1 MPEERAA
8 SAPAIDTV
16 EAARTKMLAAVR
28 PLTPES
34 VDITAALGRTLAET
48 LQAARSQPPFRSSAM
63 DGYGV
68 RAADLAQGPFAV
80 LGEAHAGKAYSG
92 TVGAGGA
99 VRIFTGAPVPE
110 GVDLVVPQE
119 RARREGDRVWLETP
133 ARPRANIR
141 AAGIDFK
148 AGEELVRRGTR
159 LNARH
164 VAFIAAAGIACMSVT
179 RRPRVAVLATGDELV
194 PPGAPAAA
202 HQIFDSVSFALAA
215 MIEEWGG
222 QPKRGA
228 VSPDE
233 AEAIAAAAAHAL
245 DDADL
250 VVIIGGASVG
260 DYDLVKPALAG
271 LGLSIAVPRI
281 AIRPGKPTWFGTL
294 RGEPV
299 LGLAGNP
306 AAAMV
311 CAHLFLRPLL
321 EALLAREPDE
331 AAATALLDG
340 ELAESGA
347 NECYWRARVWTD
359 PDARLQVRPF
369 ANQDT
374 SLVSVFAGA
383 NALIRRP
390 AGAAAAMSGETVEV
404 RLLDRG

>member
-1 MPEERAA
+1 MPEDRAA
-8 SAPAIDTV
+8 SVPATDTV
-16 EAARTKMLAAVR
+16 EAARAKMLAAVG
-28 PLTPES
+28 PLTPEPA
-34 VDITAALGRTLAET
+34 DITAALGRTLAET

-68 RAADLAQGPFAV
+68 RAGDLAQGPFTV
-80 LGEAHAGKAYSG
+80 LGEAQAGKAYPG
-92 TVGAGGA
+92 TVGASAA

-141 AAGIDFK
+141 AAGIDFM
-148 AGEELVRRGTR
+148 AGEALVQRGTR

-164 VAFIAAAGIACMSVT
+164 VGLIAAAGIASVSVM
-179 RRPRVAVLATGDELV
+179 RRPRVAALATGNELV
-194 PPGAPAAA
+194 PPGAPAAP

-222 QPKRGA
+222 SPKRGA
-228 VSPDE
+228 VPADE
-233 AEAIAAAAAHAL
+233 AGAIAAATEQAL
-245 DDADL
+245 EDADL

-260 DYDLVKPALAG
+260 DYDLVKPALAR

-281 AIRPGKPTWFGTL
+281 AIRPGKPTWFGAL
-294 RGEPV
+294 RGKPV

-321 EALLAREPDE
+321 EALLARAPEE

-347 NECYWRARVWTD
+347 NECYWRALVRTD
-359 PDARLQVRPF
+359 SDARMRARPF
-369 ANQDT
+369 TDQDT
-374 SLVSVFAGA
+374 SLVSVFAAA

-390 AGAAAAMSGETVEV
+390 AGARAAVSGEAVEV
-404 RLLDRG
+404 RLLDRP

>member
-16 EAARTKMLAAVR
+16 ETARTKMLAAVR

-80 LGEAHAGKAYSG
+80 LGEAQAGKAYSG

-228 VSPDE
+228 VPPDE

-271 LGLSIAVPRI
+271 LGLSIGVPRI

-294 RGEPV
+294 RGKPV

-311 CAHLFLRPLL
+311 CAHLFLRPLMQTM
-321 EALLAREPDE
+321 LAREPDE

-359 PDARLQVRPF
+359 PDARLRVRPF

-390 AGAAAAMSGETVEV
+390 ASAAAAMSGETVDV